1 MARTRNLKPGFFD
14 NEILHGECGPVAAIL
29 YEGLWCNS
37 DREGRLEDRPLRIKA
52 KILPYYQD
60 QDANVLLSLLED
72 KGFILRYEIE
82 GNKYI
87 QILSFLK
94 HQNPHVKEAESIIP
108 APTKVSASTENTE
121 TSQEINESDR
131 ASSLDPL
138 SLDPLIPSTTL
149 SGKPDDPPP
158 ENKKTKPRQEAKEII
173 VFLNELTDRNYQG
186 TEPQLKLIM
195 ARRQQGYPP
204 LVIRKVIIQQ
214 VKKWKGDPRMD
225 EFLRPK
231 TLFNDT
237 NFSEYAGTLKNLNEL
252 MKSDE

>member
-14 NEILHGECGPVAAIL
+14 NEILHGECGPYAAIL

-52 KILPYYQD
+52 KILPYYHD
-60 QDANVLLSLLED
+60 QDVDVLLSLLQLN
-72 KGFILRYEIE
+72 GFILRYQIE

-94 HQNPHVKEAESIIP
+94 HQNPHVKETESTIP
-108 APTKVSASTENTE
+108 APTKVSASNVNSNT
-121 TSQEINESDR
+121 SMGNSGDDR

-138 SLDPLIPSTTL
+138 IPDPLIPSSTL
-149 SGKPDDPPP
+149 SGKPDVAPP
-158 ENKKTKPRQEAKEII
+158 ESKKTKPREAAREII
-173 VFLNELTDRNYQG
+173 AFLNELTDRNYQG
-186 TEPQLKLIM
+186 KEPQLKLIM
-195 ARRQQGYPP
+195 ARMQQGYPP

-214 VKKWKGDPRMD
+214 VKKWKGDPKMD